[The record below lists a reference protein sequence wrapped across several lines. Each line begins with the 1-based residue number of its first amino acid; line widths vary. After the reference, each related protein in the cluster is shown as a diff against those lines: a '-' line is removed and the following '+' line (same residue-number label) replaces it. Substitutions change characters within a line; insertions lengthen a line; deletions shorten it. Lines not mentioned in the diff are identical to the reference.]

1 MIEEEKNDHLAFWLC
16 PPKRQMDSAPL
27 THPDAKNRKRE
38 RRTRIRRAHIHWDLK
53 IDIEQIGQDNPHI
66 ASD

>member
-1 MIEEEKNDHLAFWLC
+1 
-16 PPKRQMDSAPL
+16 MDTAPL